1 MADTGIDH
9 DHGDFGNRIDAKIDV
24 INDGGKT
31 GDKWSGHGTHVA
43 CTVLGDGTQGGYAGV
58 APQAELY
65 FQAMEDDDNGDFYSP
80 SLTSLFANAY
90 SAGARI
96 HSNSWG
102 SFGSAAQGAYTSES
116 EDVDDKANQY
126 DRYYNGYQGL
136 SIVFAAGN
144 DGPNSGTVS
153 SPSTAK
159 NSLTVGCL
167 LYTSPSP
174 RDPE

>member
-1 MADTGIDH
+1 MNEIVKWDNGRFDGKTSNSNLINILSDPGVAWIRISPEFSIYNDNSRTHMKWSSVTTHFPTNGLNGSGQLIAVADTGIDH

-80 SLTSLFANAY
+80 FQGS
-90 SAGARI
+90 GADL
-96 HSNSWG
+96 G
-102 SFGSAAQGAYTSES
+102 LLVVKFFG
-116 EDVDDKANQY
+116 V
-126 DRYYNGYQGL
+126 
-136 SIVFAAGN
+136 
-144 DGPNSGTVS
+144 
-153 SPSTAK
+153 
-159 NSLTVGCL
+159 
-167 LYTSPSP
+167 
-174 RDPE
+174 